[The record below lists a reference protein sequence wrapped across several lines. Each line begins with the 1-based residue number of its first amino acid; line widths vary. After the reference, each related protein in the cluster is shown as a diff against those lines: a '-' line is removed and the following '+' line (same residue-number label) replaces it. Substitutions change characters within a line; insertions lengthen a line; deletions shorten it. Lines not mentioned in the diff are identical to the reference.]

1 MNAGRGIAGDIEARH
16 ALADTP
22 RVDESR
28 ATIERIL
35 RDPAF
40 LPFKL
45 DLERSR
51 VLLVRL
57 DARQRADA
65 AFLDERALPAGV
77 EGYWLPLQDWLATA
91 GDAPSARIDWIFH
104 IGHCGSTLLA
114 RLLQAWPELQVLRE
128 PLPLRSLAAAWPGGP
143 APVTPLLP
151 RCIQAWSRP
160 LPPASRSLVKAT
172 SSCNLLAG
180 DALAQAPAAHAIWLD
195 LALEPWLATLLK
207 SQGSVDDVLVAAPA
221 RARLL
226 AAGDAALE
234 ARLAALAP
242 HRRCA
247 MSWLAERGRRD
258 ALLAGDPARWLHVD
272 FDALLTA
279 PRDTLAAIA
288 KHLQLDPDGVDAA
301 LASPWWRR
309 YAKAGQHAYGRD
321 DRAADLRLA
330 RERFAP
336 LLDDARRWLDDF
348 LAVHP
353 QTGAGDESRRR

>member
-1 MNAGRGIAGDIEARH
+1 MNARED
-16 ALADTP
+16 
-22 RVDESR
+22 RVAQVLQAPE
-28 ATIERIL
+28 
-35 RDPAF
+35 F

-45 DLERSR
+45 DLGQAR

-65 AFLDERALPAGV
+65 AFLDERALPADA
-77 EGYWLPLQDWLATA
+77 EGYWLPLQDWLAA
-91 GDAPSARIDWIFH
+91 AAEAPPAPIDWIFH

-114 RLLQAWPELQVLRE
+114 RLLQAWPTLQVLRE
-128 PLPLRSLAAAWPGGP
+128 PLPLRTLAAAWPQESQRAGP
-143 APVTPLLP
+143 VLR
-151 RCIQAWSRP
+151 RCVHAWARP
-160 LPPASRSLVKAT
+160 LPPSVRSLVKAT

-180 DALAQAPAAHAIWLD
+180 ELLAELPGARALWLD

-207 SQGSVDDVLVAAPA
+207 SQASVADALVAAPQ

-226 AAGDAALE
+226 AGGDTALE
-234 ARLAALAP
+234 TALAGLEP

-247 MSWLAERGRRD
+247 MSWLAERVRRD
-258 ALLAGDPARWLHVD
+258 ALLAGATGQRWLHVD

-279 PRDTLAAIA
+279 PHDTLAAVSR
-288 KHLQLDPDGVDAA
+288 HLQLDPAGIDLA
-301 LASPWWRR
+301 LVSPWWGR

-336 LLDDARRWLDDF
+336 LLDDARAWLDDF
-348 LAVHP
+348 LSRHP
-353 QTGAGDESRRR
+353 QPTMLS